1 MVEGLSEATSWQD
14 LKDFFKQAGDVNFAK
29 VMGGGQG
36 TVEFADQ
43 DGLQFALDNK
53 DDLTLNG
60 QRLQIRQEERR
71 TEGFRHDDDRFD
83 RGEEP
88 MMRGFDDG
96 DLGGTLVDKEWKE
109 GELDEYSSDVYTPSI
124 ETRERPEEE
133 VRQFRAE
140 NEIAIVS
147 GEEKAPKPTL
157 EFNEVGFP
165 EEILGVLGVSDPE
178 CPLNSVR
185 CNR

>member
-1 MVEGLSEATSWQD
+1 
-14 LKDFFKQAGDVNFAK
+14 
-29 VMGGGQG
+29 
-36 TVEFADQ
+36 
-43 DGLQFALDNK
+43 
-53 DDLTLNG
+53 
-60 QRLQIRQEERR
+60 
-71 TEGFRHDDDRFD
+71 
-83 RGEEP
+83 

-133 VRQFRAE
+133 VRRFRAE